1 MNRLLIAALA
11 AAGSTAGCTAA
22 WAAPAPFTPDQAHR
36 IQCVAQL
43 SIIASEQQNGVAS
56 ALAYPPLADDGAR
69 FAQWV
74 GERLM
79 TESKR
84 TKEQVRDAFVAG
96 VAAEQTRATAGGAA
110 REIPRGEVVAC
121 IALMEKLAPAPPPPS
136 LPQCAAM
143 VKIAS
148 DEVHAREG
156 LSGGAKD
163 LATIAAVLDARA
175 RDQLLGSGQSREETE
190 KVMAKTRAE
199 IAREAARRAADEVS
213 AGLDFQACFDMAK
226 E

>member
-1 MNRLLIAALA
+1 VNKLLIAALA
-11 AAGSTAGCTAA
+11 AVGSTAT
-22 WAAPAPFTPDQAHR
+22 WAAAAAAPVPFTPDQAKR
-36 IQCVAQL
+36 VQCVAQL
-43 SIIASEQQNGVAS
+43 SIIAAQQQGGVAS

-69 FAQWV
+69 FAQMV

-79 TESKR
+79 AESRR

-96 VAAEQTRATAGGAA
+96 VAAEQKRAAAGGGA
-110 REIPRGEVVAC
+110 REIPRGDVVAC
-121 IALMEKLAPAPPPPS
+121 IAMMEKIAPAPPPPS

-143 VKIAS
+143 VKIAYE
-148 DEVHAREG
+148 EVHEREG
-156 LSGGAKD
+156 LSSGAKD

-175 RDQLLGSGQSREETE
+175 RDQLLASGKSREETG
-190 KVMAKTRAE
+190 KVMADTRAE